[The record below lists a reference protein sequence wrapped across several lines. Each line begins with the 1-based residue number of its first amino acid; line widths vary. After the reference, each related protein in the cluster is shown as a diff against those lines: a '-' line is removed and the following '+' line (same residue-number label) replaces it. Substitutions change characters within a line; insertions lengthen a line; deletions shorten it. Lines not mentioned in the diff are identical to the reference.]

1 MGTEQ
6 RLDRE
11 QQHAARRRFHI
22 FSRFYRDSDGSAV
35 IEFGMLALPFL
46 LLLFAILETCIS
58 FAAQQVLANAVD
70 DISRQIRT
78 GQIQGDDLKTDTK
91 IRDFICGRLEI
102 MVASDCPGLV
112 IDLRHADTFDGL
124 AEFKMPLKGTNRLD
138 REIDDD
144 LAKFEPGKNTQKNR
158 LRVLYP
164 WPIMTNLM
172 QKSLSTLKDNK
183 ILLLATAIW
192 QNEPFNQ

>member
-58 FAAQQVLANAVD
+58 FAAQQVLANATD
-70 DISRQIRT
+70 DVARQIRT
-78 GQIQGDDLKTDTK
+78 GQIKGTDLTEENL
-91 IRDFICGRLEI
+91 RERICGQLEI
-102 MVASDCPGLV
+102 MVANDCPGLV

-144 LAKFEPGKNTQKNR
+144 LAKFEPGINTQKNR

-192 QNEPFNQ
+192 QNEPFNE

>member
-58 FAAQQVLANAVD
+58 FAAQQVLANATD
-70 DISRQIRT
+70 DVARQIRT
-78 GQIQGDDLKTDTK
+78 GQIKGTDLTEENL
-91 IRDFICGRLEI
+91 RERICGQLEI
-102 MVASDCPGLV
+102 MVANDCPGLV

-144 LAKFEPGKNTQKNR
+144 LAKFEPGINTQKNR

-172 QKSLSTLKDNK
+172 QKNLSTLKDNK

-192 QNEPFNQ
+192 QNEPFNE

>member
-6 RLDRE
+6 RLDHE

-22 FSRFYRDSDGSAV
+22 FSRFYRDRDGSTV

-58 FAAQQVLANAVD
+58 FAAQQLMANATD
-70 DISRQIRT
+70 DVARQIRT
-78 GQIQGDDLKTDTK
+78 GQIKGTNLTEENL
-91 IRDFICGRLEI
+91 RERICGQLEI
-102 MVASDCPGLV
+102 MVANDCPGLV

-144 LAKFEPGKNTQKNR
+144 LAKFEPGINTQKNR

-172 QKSLSTLKDNK
+172 QKNLSTLKDNK

-192 QNEPFNQ
+192 QNEPFNE

>member
-6 RLDRE
+6 GHGRE
-11 QQHAARRRFHI
+11 QQDAARRRFRI
-22 FSRFYRDSDGSAV
+22 FSRFCRDRDGSTV

-58 FAAQQVLANAVD
+58 FAAQQLMANATD
-70 DISRQIRT
+70 DVARQIRT
-78 GQIQGDDLKTDTK
+78 GQIKGTDLTEENL
-91 IRDFICGRLEI
+91 REHICGQLEI
-102 MVASDCPGLV
+102 MVADGCPGLV
-112 IDLRHADTFDGL
+112 IDLRNADTFGEL

-138 REIDDD
+138 REIDKS
-144 LAKFEPGKNTQKNR
+144 LADFDPGKNTQKNR

-183 ILLLATAIW
+183 ILLLATATW
-192 QNEPFNQ
+192 QNEPFDE